1 MRETLQ
7 SLNLHDLN
15 VLSALLQ
22 DGSVTKAAER
32 MGQSQPAVS
41 RTLRR
46 LREVLDDPLFV
57 RSGRR
62 LAPTERAA
70 ALRAPLRE
78 ILAQVARIDAATAFD
93 PVRDER
99 TFTIACADCLPPVFL
114 PMLIERLAAA
124 GSRIRVRLRLI
135 DPAFD
140 IGQALEEGRLDLV
153 VNNSPRPREDLR
165 IGALYTDEV
174 VCLMRATHPLARGK
188 RVTLG
193 RYLEARH
200 LAPQPSSMSEL
211 GPVDGELARAGYR
224 RQIVATVP
232 EFNQVPYV
240 LARTDLLFTTGR
252 RFAEHCARLM
262 PLVLLPAPPEFP
274 PMRFYQLWHERDHT
288 SAANRWLRRQVL
300 EVSQA
305 M

>member
-124 GSRIRVRLRLI
+124 GPRIRVRLRLI

-140 IGQALEEGRLDLV
+140 VGQALEEGRLDLV
-153 VNNSPRPREDLR
+153 VNNSPRRVES
-165 IGALYTDEV
+165 GE
-174 VCLMRATHPLARGK
+174 CLVLQSGE
-188 RVTLG
+188 RVTLEPG
-193 RYLEARH
+193 
-200 LAPQPSSMSEL
+200 
-211 GPVDGELARAGYR
+211 V
-224 RQIVATVP
+224 
-232 EFNQVPYV
+232 
-240 LARTDLLFTTGR
+240 
-252 RFAEHCARLM
+252 
-262 PLVLLPAPPEFP
+262 
-274 PMRFYQLWHERDHT
+274 WHEFRPLSDECIIG
-288 SAANRWLRRQVL
+288 
-300 EVSQA
+300 EVSTA
-305 M
+305 NDDANDNIFINPDIGRFPHVDEDEPAIVRLLSDPV